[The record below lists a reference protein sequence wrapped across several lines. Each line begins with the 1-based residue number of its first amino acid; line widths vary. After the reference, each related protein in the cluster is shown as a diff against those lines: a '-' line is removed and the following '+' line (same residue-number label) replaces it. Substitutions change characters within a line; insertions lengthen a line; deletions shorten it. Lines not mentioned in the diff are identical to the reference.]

1 MAQNTR
7 NLGKIVK
14 HAHKKAEPVKLTS
27 LVNFGRPS
35 GSGSKKGFKRI
46 HNQKSISDQMY
57 QHYNSNGLGAIV
69 TDHATNIS
77 EMLTKKAHLHL
88 KTFAKQN
95 HHFLLIKMSL
105 CKLPKMQQ
113 YKLIIRN
120 GKISCCNSCLNEFNR
135 ENLKLCIIGRNVY
148 DWHVNVHKQE
158 NTRMYKLGRQN

>member
-1 MAQNTR
+1 MQQIF
-7 NLGKIVK
+7 LKCLP
-14 HAHKKAEPVKLTS
+14 KKAL
-27 LVNFGRPS
+27 F
-35 GSGSKKGFKRI
+35 
-46 HNQKSISDQMY
+46 Q
-57 QHYNSNGLGAIV
+57 
-69 TDHATNIS
+69 
-77 EMLTKKAHLHL
+77 L

-95 HHFLLIKMSL
+95 HHFLLIKMSI

-158 NTRMYKLGRQN
+158 NTRMYKLGRQNWYYCTRKQRILASRPFLSIAEIDIITKEKERIGRVHINWLQAYFSALITDS